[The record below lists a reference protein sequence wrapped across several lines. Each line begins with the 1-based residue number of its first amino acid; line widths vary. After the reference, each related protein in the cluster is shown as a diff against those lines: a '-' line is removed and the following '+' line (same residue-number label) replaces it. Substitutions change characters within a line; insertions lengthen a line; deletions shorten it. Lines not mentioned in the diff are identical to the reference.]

1 MKKTMTFHRK
11 KIWMVFLVC
20 ALMLLGLVGRLV
32 YLMGVRSDYYYQKA
46 EELHER
52 ERVIKAARGQI
63 LDAKG
68 RILADNK
75 TVCTISVIHSQIKD
89 PQKVIEV
96 LSKELEIDTDTVR
109 KKVEKIS
116 SIERIKTNVEKSV
129 GDVIR
134 GYELDGV
141 KVDEDY
147 KRYYPYGSLASKVLG
162 FTGGDNQGIIGLEV
176 KYEEILKGQAGR
188 SGGMGKSENQSGCG
202 SAAVCAAGGPES
214 NGRKT
219 GCACFHTSY
228 ESAERRN
235 LCMC

>member
-188 SGGMGKSENQSGCG
+188 SGGRGKPENQSGCG
-202 SAAVCAAGGPES
+202 SAAVCSAGGPES

>member
-1 MKKTMTFHRK
+1 M
-11 KIWMVFLVC
+11 
-20 ALMLLGLVGRLV
+20 
-32 YLMGVRSDYYYQKA
+32 
-46 EELHER
+46 
-52 ERVIKAARGQI
+52 
-63 LDAKG
+63 
-68 RILADNK
+68 
-75 TVCTISVIHSQIKD
+75 
-89 PQKVIEV
+89 
-96 LSKELEIDTDTVR
+96 SKELEIDTDTVR

-176 KYEEILKGQAGR
+176 KYEEILKGQAGKILTTTDAR
-188 SGGMGKSENQSGCG
+188 GVEIDQIGEAGKIRWQGKPENQSGCG
-202 SAAVCAAGGPES
+202 SAAVCSAGGPES